1 VWRFCMGAQ
10 GGRLTAEN
18 AVFRPGQSAVFDAAL
33 DGGPVAAAA
42 LTAPAAMAA
51 ARLNDRHL

>member
-1 VWRFCMGAQ
+1 MGAQ